1 MALAGSRVS
10 SALIRRPDAERITI
24 LAALGRSPRRRL
36 LLLFAAALLLLA
48 SRLRSARSRLAVQQ
62 RLLEARDAVAH
73 HLVLARTRMV
83 LQLNV
88 RRVLLH
94 VRARTAATLERSVE
108 GVLDKAAQ
116 QVRATLKDEAMPAL
130 LQRGVDQFV
139 DALLPDVKQECW
151 RWTDERLM
159 PAVGSRSPRTSLS
172 PLSPRIARAH
182 SRLEPDVA
190 LARPPL
196 LLLRRARAFTLH
208 TLWPHDR
215 SFWSCTRSGRW
226 WVLQLT
232 GMLPFVGQLW
242 WLLLASA
249 VDKQDEYQLCNFI
262 VGLRCQQF
270 ATLGLGAAGYACVL
284 AYRSAL
290 LHAAAAAA
298 AAASAASAAAAAS
311 SPTAAAAA
319 AATLT
324 AAAAATSTTATDAV
338 SDAFSNATESAW
350 FSFGIDP
357 LGGAPSATYIMMGP
371 DAAPLPQLSLWGA
384 AFWAVQVALGWRA
397 FALLPSSHKKGQR
410 VRFERRARLPFAS
423 RLALAAADTDAPTNH
438 VMGNGGGTPV
448 AAAEAA
454 GGGDGGG
461 AVVNGDGGAERGG
474 GGGGAG
480 TAAGATTRAELALQT
495 LQTDGGAAARR
506 GGVLMHL
513 RSFDLWLATAA
524 LLLAAA
530 AAACAPGQ
538 RALRLSLFW
547 VRTCHGLLC
556 CPYLLFKL
564 PVLDT
569 LLTHARKTGYDTLG
583 HTVPFRVLGG
593 GDGAAASARAEA
605 VLSTA
610 AVSAKPA
617 SAADQ
622 PRTPPQPQPA
632 MHVTPQASCRRR
644 AAFSRVA

>member
-1 MALAGSRVS
+1 MT
-10 SALIRRPDAERITI
+10 SAIVARHPPDAKR
-24 LAALGRSPRRRL
+24 LASLASVLGRSPRRRL
-36 LLLFAAALLLLA
+36 LLLFAAALLLVA
-48 SRLRSARSRLAVQQ
+48 SRLRSARSRLTVQQ
-62 RLLEARDAVAH
+62 HLIAVRNVVAH
-73 HLVLARTRMV
+73 HLVLARSRVV
-83 LQLNV
+83 LQLSM

-116 QVRATLKDEAMPAL
+116 QVRTTLKDEAMPAL

-172 PLSPRIARAH
+172 PLSPRIALRYAATPQQPDAAIARA
-182 SRLEPDVA
+182 
-190 LARPPL
+190 PL

-208 TLWPHDR
+208 TLWPHNR
-215 SFWSCTRSGRW
+215 SFWSCTRSARW

-290 LHAAAAAA
+290 LHASAAAAAAA
-298 AAASAASAAAAAS
+298 AAASASAVSAASATAASATAASATVAS
-311 SPTAAAAA
+311 SPAAAAAA
-319 AATLT
+319 AATLK
-324 AAAAATSTTATDAV
+324 AAVAAAATAT
-338 SDAFSNATESAW
+338 DAFSNATESTARGVASA
-350 FSFGIDP
+350 FVNPSGSAI
-357 LGGAPSATYIMMGP
+357 LGD

-423 RLALAAADTDAPTNH
+423 RLALAAGDADAPTNMMSH
-438 VMGNGGGTPV
+438 VAPMTVTAGGDG
-448 AAAEAA
+448 AAAVN
-454 GGGDGGG
+454 DGGG
-461 AVVNGDGGAERGG
+461 AH
-474 GGGGAG
+474 GGGAG
-480 TAAGATTRAELALQT
+480 ATGAELALQA
-495 LQTDGGAAARR
+495 LQTDGGVAARR

-513 RSFDLWLATAA
+513 RAFDLWLATAA
-524 LLLAAA
+524 LLLAAC
-530 AAACAPGQ
+530 AAACAPSQ

-583 HTVPFRVLGG
+583 HTVPFRVQG
-593 GDGAAASARAEA
+593 GDGAAAARAEA
-605 VLSTA
+605 VPSA
-610 AVSAKPA
+610 AAAAPA
-617 SAADQ
+617 SAARDEQ
-622 PRTPPQPQPA
+622 PTTPPQQPQA
-632 MHVTPQASCRRR
+632 IHVTPRAARRR
-644 AAFSRVA
+644 RSTSFTE